1 MPAGEGAE
9 AAVVRRLMGWVVV
22 VGEGP
27 GGWYAPA
34 EGPGGWFPPVV
45 VVVEVGPSGEDE
57 GGMPRGRGLT
67 PPVVVVGGPGGER
80 SARRECGEPATTRD
94 HGVCTEETLEPGVS
108 TVKIEAAE
116 DGGTEG
122 TDADGDACVARK
134 ALSSVG
140 VVE

>member
-1 MPAGEGAE
+1 
-9 AAVVRRLMGWVVV
+9 MGWVVD

-34 EGPGGWFPPVV
+34 EGLG
-45 VVVEVGPSGEDE
+45 
-57 GGMPRGRGLT
+57 
-67 PPVVVVGGPGGER
+67 VVGGPGGGR

-108 TVKIEAAE
+108 TVKIEAADVEIEAAE
-116 DGGTEG
+116 DGGTKG
-122 TDADGDACVARK
+122 TDADGDACVSSRT